1 MVSRTSTFDALLR
14 DCIDLYSSVKTN
26 DDGMPLQ
33 GEAAAKKVIG
43 SRDFTEEEAVEQL
56 LGAVRYFSEH
66 SEVRYYGALLQKM
79 LRPFLVEA
87 MKLEMGPEYQA
98 ICDDRY
104 EALMKDR
111 PLSAE

>member
-1 MVSRTSTFDALLR
+1 MDPRASSFDALVQ
-14 DCIDLYSSVKTN
+14 DCIDHYRSVTKN

-43 SRDFTEEEAVEQL
+43 SRDFTEEEAVEML
-56 LGAVRYFSEH
+56 LGAVRYFTEH
-66 SEVRYYGALLQKM
+66 SEVHYYGGLLQKM
-79 LRPFLVEA
+79 LRPFLLEA
-87 MKLEMGPEYQA
+87 MKLEMGTEYQA

-111 PLSAE
+111 PRWAE